1 MTDSSKNLI
10 ILLNNRWRRDMQEY
24 VTAKDQVAKLGMFHV
39 KVRYNI
45 INVKYVLFFIAV
57 LTKEEPQ

>member
-1 MTDSSKNLI
+1 MADSSKNLI

-24 VTAKDQVAKLGMFHV
+24 VTAKNQVAKLGMFHV
-39 KVRYNI
+39 KVCYSI
-45 INVKYVLFFIAV
+45 IKVKYVLFLIAV